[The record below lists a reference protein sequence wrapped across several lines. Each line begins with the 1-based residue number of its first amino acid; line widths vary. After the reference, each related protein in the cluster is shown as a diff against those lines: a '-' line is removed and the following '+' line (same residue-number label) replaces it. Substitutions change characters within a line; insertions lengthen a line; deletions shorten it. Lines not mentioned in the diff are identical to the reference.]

1 MHEELRYDDKVVIV
15 TGAGGGLGREHALMF
30 GKRGARL
37 VVNDLGGD
45 RMGDGRSSSAADRV
59 VEEIRSAGGEAVANY
74 DSVED
79 GARIVETALDAFG
92 TIDVVI
98 NNAGILRDVS
108 FHKMTDRDWD
118 LIYTVHLKGS
128 YKVCR
133 AAWPHMRENRY
144 GRIVN
149 ITMLWERGFPGMAHS
164 VAARNG
170 VHAMSK
176 TLAVEWANRGIRINC
191 VAPGYVASSG
201 LKRYPKHLGVL
212 ERIQQVVPMKR
223 LARREEI
230 AWLVAYLV
238 SPAGEYITGQV
249 WNVDGGKELWG
260 DFWPIP
266 DPSGMTAAVPEVDP
280 WETND

>member
-1 MHEELRYDDKVVIV
+1 MNSSIFRDDLLDGKVALVTGGGTGIGAQIARELANLGATVVIASRKAANV
-15 TGAGGGLGREHALMF
+15 EPAAAHLDQECAGRVVPVLLDIRDRERVAEVCKQLVEEHGRIDILVNNGGGQFLAPAEAISPNGFDAVVGTNLT
-30 GKRGARL
+30 GTWNLTRG
-37 VVNDLGGD
+37 V
-45 RMGDGRSSSAADRV
+45 AD
-59 VEEIRSAGGEAVANY
+59 AWM
-74 DSVED
+74 
-79 GARIVETALDAFG
+79 
-92 TIDVVI
+92 
-98 NNAGILRDVS
+98 LRN
-108 FHKMTDRDWD
+108 
-118 LIYTVHLKGS
+118 G
-128 YKVCR
+128 
-133 AAWPHMRENRY
+133 

-266 DPSGMTAAVPEVDP
+266 DPTGMTAAVPEVDP
-280 WETND
+280 WETDS

>member
-1 MHEELRYDDKVVIV
+1 MRHEGKVALVTGGGTGIGAQIARELANLGATVVIASRKAANVEPAAAHLDQECAGRVLPVVLDIRDRERV
-15 TGAGGGLGREHALMF
+15 TEVCKGLVEEHGRIDILVNNGGGQFLAPAEAITPNGFDAVVGTNLT
-30 GKRGARL
+30 GTWNVTRG
-37 VVNDLGGD
+37 V
-45 RMGDGRSSSAADRV
+45 AD
-59 VEEIRSAGGEAVANY
+59 AWM
-74 DSVED
+74 
-79 GARIVETALDAFG
+79 
-92 TIDVVI
+92 
-98 NNAGILRDVS
+98 LRN
-108 FHKMTDRDWD
+108 
-118 LIYTVHLKGS
+118 G
-128 YKVCR
+128 
-133 AAWPHMRENRY
+133 

-280 WETND
+280 WETED